1 MPNQN
6 LQNTYRFRTYAI
18 GDKGVTATRLED
30 NAEFVDDY
38 VEVDEFGLLSLLVDI
53 VKFDFAAEAPAE
65 VKTVVLFKLFKAIVA
80 DENFGEL
87 VIYPVK
93 MLNPNPKWV
102 VKIEAEKK
110 GGVVNA

>member
-6 LQNTYRFRTYAI
+6 PQNTYRFRTYAI

-30 NAEFVDDY
+30 NAEFIDDY